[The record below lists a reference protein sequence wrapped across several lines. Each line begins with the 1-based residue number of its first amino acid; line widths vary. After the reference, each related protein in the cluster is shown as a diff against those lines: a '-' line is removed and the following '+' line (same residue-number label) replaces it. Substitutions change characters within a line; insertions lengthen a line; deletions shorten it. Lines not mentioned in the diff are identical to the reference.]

1 MPHTEMMDE
10 RLRLLKIDRDVLL
23 ELRKAKD
30 IVEPVMDKILDR
42 FYSYI
47 RNEPDLQT
55 LFVDEDTINRERS
68 AQKNHWLTL
77 FDGKY
82 DRKYFERTIQIGRA
96 HAQVGLTLDLYIGG
110 HCLMFGQFVD
120 VISDKYSD
128 RGELAAQI
136 IQAVSKVIFLDM
148 DLVIHCYLDDKDST
162 MRHILRRA
170 TDFRADVW
178 TFSDDLN
185 AIATQIK
192 ATAETLS
199 AEAKGQLGNT
209 SIKVDTQSEHVGDEN
224 KRIDELLAQVEQL
237 SRQTTQLDERLKK
250 LPLSD
255 KLYLEDDTSKS
266 ETFSRLIA
274 MVLPKK

>member
-1 MPHTEMMDE
+1 MPHTEIMEE
-10 RLRLLKIDRDVLL
+10 RLRLLNIDRDVVS

-30 IVEPVMDKILDR
+30 ILEPAMDEMLDR

-47 RNEPDLQT
+47 RSEPDLQA
-55 LFVDEDTINRERS
+55 LFADEGAIVRARS

-82 DRKYFERTIQIGRA
+82 DKTYFEKTVRIGHA
-96 HAQVGLTLDLYIGG
+96 HARIGLTLDWYIAGYYQ
-110 HCLMFGQFVD
+110 MFGQFIEL
-120 VISDKYSD
+120 ISEKYSG
-128 RGELAAQI
+128 RGELATQI

-148 DLVIHCYLDDKDST
+148 DLVIHCYLDDKDSS

-199 AEAKGQLGNT
+199 AEANGQPGNT
-209 SIKVDTQSEHVGDEN
+209 SRTTGTQSEDVDDAN
-224 KRIDELLAQVEQL
+224 KHIDELLAQAEQL
-237 SRQTTQLDERLKK
+237 SRQATQLDERLKK

-255 KLYLEDDTSKS
+255 KLYLEDDASKS
-266 ETFSRLIA
+266 GTFSRLIA
-274 MVLPKK
+274 MVMGKN

>member
-1 MPHTEMMDE
+1 MPHTEIMEE
-10 RLRLLKIDRDVLL
+10 RLRLLNIDRDVVS

-30 IVEPVMDKILDR
+30 ILEPAMDEMLDR

-47 RNEPDLQT
+47 RSEPDLQA
-55 LFVDEDTINRERS
+55 LFADEGAIVRARS

-82 DRKYFERTIQIGRA
+82 DKTYFEKTVRIGHA
-96 HAQVGLTLDLYIGG
+96 HARIGLTLDWYIAGYYQ
-110 HCLMFGQFVD
+110 MFGQFIEL
-120 VISDKYSD
+120 ISEKYSG
-128 RGELAAQI
+128 RGELATQI

-148 DLVIHCYLDDKDST
+148 DLVIHCYLDDKDSS

-199 AEAKGQLGNT
+199 AEANGQPGNT
-209 SIKVDTQSEHVGDEN
+209 SRTTGTQSEDVDDAN
-224 KRIDELLAQVEQL
+224 KHIDELLAQAEQL
-237 SRQTTQLDERLKK
+237 SRQATQLDERLKK

-255 KLYLEDDTSKS
+255 KLYLEDDASKS
-266 ETFSRLIA
+266 GTFSRLIA
-274 MVLPKK
+274 LVMGKN